1 MIKYVLEWV
10 ASLFSR
16 RSSQP
21 RDQTCVSCIAGR
33 FFYHPATREA
43 PKHVWC
49 AFIKIIQALF
59 LTFCETDYHLPDKY
73 PKNGV
78 EG

>member
-1 MIKYVLEWV
+1 MYWSGLPFSSPGDLLNPGIKP
-10 ASLFSR
+10 ASHAL
-16 RSSQP
+16 QA
-21 RDQTCVSCIAGR
+21 D

-73 PKNGV
+73 PKNSM